1 MDQDGNDP
9 HPTESPV
16 GPALVP
22 SPSTPVEAGRTQ
34 GARRQTVEFL
44 ILLGIGILLL
54 RTFAAEAYV
63 VPTGSMAPTLLGF
76 HKEITCPTCNFT
88 FVIGMDDEGRTGR
101 PVCPN
106 CGQDGLS
113 QTSAVECN
121 GDRLLVQKFLFDFR
135 RPGRWEVAV
144 FHSPAEPEQAY
155 VKRVV
160 GLPGEAVQVVD
171 GDVVIDG
178 RIARKSLREQRAM
191 RILLYDNDFLPADS
205 DRYPRWTFR
214 GDRYR
219 RAVKSGWRTDGSRFV
234 HDRTATSG
242 DREDWL
248 EYRHYDPA
256 RSGYG
261 PVRDFCPY
269 NGGDDRGDNVVRD
282 LMVEADLTCRP
293 DVRSV
298 AIRLDHGPDH
308 FVISLPVGESGP
320 PEVRRNG
327 RVLEVSNVR
336 GGLAASPQG
345 QPRWSHVEASVIDRQ
360 VAVAI
365 DGLPLFDPIEFEND
379 PGLSSHPLAPPLA
392 IGMLGGSME
401 IKGLRVYRDIYYTGA
416 ISVTA
421 RRPFGIEAPYLLKA
435 DEFFVLGDN
444 SPISND
450 SRFWVGSPVVRGDLF
465 VGKPFLVH
473 LPGQVTSL
481 RVFGRPIGW
490 IPDPREIRY
499 IR

>member
-1 MDQDGNDP
+1 MAEDGTDQKP
-9 HPTESPV
+9 EAATPEV
-16 GPALVP
+16 IP
-22 SPSTPVEAGRTQ
+22 SPSPPIPVEAGRAE
-34 GARRQTVEFL
+34 GVRRQTAEFL
-44 ILLGIGILLL
+44 VLLGIGILLL

-76 HKEITCPTCNFT
+76 HRELTCPDCQFA
-88 FVIGMDDEGRTGR
+88 FVIGMDEEGRTGR

-106 CGQDGLS
+106 CGKDDLGRVA
-113 QTSAVECN
+113 AVECN

-144 FHSPAEPEQAY
+144 FHSPAEPDQAY

-160 GLPGEAVQVVD
+160 GLPGEAVQIVD
-171 GDVVIDG
+171 GDVLIDG

-191 RILLYDNDFLPADS
+191 RILLYDNDFLPIDS
-205 DRYPRWTFR
+205 DRFPRWTFR

-219 RAVKSGWRTDGSRFV
+219 RAVKSGWRTDGARFV
-234 HDRTATSG
+234 HDRTATSD

-248 EYRHYDPA
+248 EYRHWDPG
-256 RSGYG
+256 RGKYG

-269 NGGDDRGDNVVRD
+269 NGGDIQGDNVVRD
-282 LMVEADLTCRP
+282 LMIEADLTCRP

-298 AIRLDHGPDH
+298 AIRLDHGADH
-308 FVISLPVGESGP
+308 FLVNLPVEPGGT

-327 RVLEVSNVR
+327 QVLEVSGVR
-336 GGLAASPQG
+336 GGLVASPSAH
-345 QPRWSHVEASVIDRQ
+345 PRWFRVEASVIDRQ

-365 DGLPLFDPIEFEND
+365 DGRPLFDPIEFEANR
-379 PGLSSHPLAPPLA
+379 GLALQPLAPPLA
-392 IGMLGGSME
+392 IGALGGSME
-401 IKGLRVYRDIYYTGA
+401 VKGLRVYRDIHYTGGNSA
-416 ISVTA
+416 GA
-421 RRPFGIEAPYLLKA
+421 RRPFGVEAPYLLDV

-450 SRFWVGSPVVRGDLF
+450 SRFWAGSPVVRGDLF

-481 RVFGRPIGW
+481 KVFGRPIGW